1 MRYIFLVSG
10 AKIKKRR
17 ANYGHT
23 FIINV
28 CFYNL
33 SYFFIKF
40 PQSFNSLWC
49 KNIFFHCCPKSL
61 GQQ

>member
-28 CFYNL
+28 
-33 SYFFIKF
+33 FFIIYRIF
-40 PQSFNSLWC
+40 SSSFRKASIAFGVRTFSLMNC
-49 KNIFFHCCPKSL
+49 K
-61 GQQ
+61 